1 MKCFYDPTQDAVGTC
16 KSCQK
21 GLSHDH
27 LVDLGQGLACKGRC
41 EEDVRSLNALIER
54 NKIASVAS
62 NQILRRGSA
71 TGYASGIFMALCGL
85 VFILTA
91 LKVGDFGFSL
101 YFGGIF
107 VIYGLWS
114 MYRVSRYARIVSTL
128 PDSESDAP
136 SM

>member
-1 MKCFYDPTQDAVGTC
+1 MC

-27 LVDLGQGLACKGRC
+27 LVDLGQGLACKGGRC

-54 NKIASVAS
+54 NKAVTLAS

-71 TGYASGIFMALCGL
+71 TGYGSGIFLTVCGL
-85 VFILTA
+85 VFMLTA
-91 LKVGDFGFSL
+91 LKARDFGFGL
-101 YFGGIF
+101 YFGAIF

-114 MYRVSRYARIVSTL
+114 VYRVSRYARIVSTL
-128 PDSESDAP
+128 PESEGRAP
-136 SM
+136 SP